1 MIGISLYNGMNSTLE
16 ENLKYMEL
24 ASSYGIKKVFTSFHI
39 PESNNNVYEEFNEIL
54 NKSKEL
60 GMELII
66 DISKSYMD
74 KIDIEKYSIHAL
86 RLDFG
91 FNIEEVANLSNT
103 LPFKVQLN
111 ASTVSED
118 YLNQLIK
125 LKANLKNMEVC
136 HNYYPRRDTGISYEL
151 MLDRNRV
158 FKSHGMNVMAFIP
171 SQVGKRGPIYEGLP
185 TIESH
190 RDIDP
195 IISAQHLLK
204 GYVDEVLIGD
214 PFASKEELERLSKIK
229 SDIIT
234 LPIRLFG
241 KLSSSEEEILTGIH
255 TNRMDP
261 GEFVIRSQEARI
273 KKKSAIDPRNTMER
287 EKYCVTID
295 NKDYLRYEGE
305 LQILKKDMKR
315 DERINVVG
323 DCKNAGLLIDLIK
336 PGDSFE
342 FTIIE

>member
-1 MIGISLYNGMNSTLE
+1 MIGISLYNGMDSTLE
-16 ENLKYMEL
+16 DNLKYMEL
-24 ASSYGIKKVFTSFHI
+24 ASSYGVKKIFTSFHI
-39 PESNNNVYEEFNEIL
+39 PESDDRVFEESKEIL
-54 NKSKEL
+54 NKAQEL
-60 GMELII
+60 GMELIV
-66 DISKSYMD
+66 DISKVYMN

-91 FNIEEVANLSNT
+91 FTIEEVADLSNK
-103 LPFKVQLN
+103 LPFKIQLN

-118 YLNQLIK
+118 YLNQLID

-151 MLDRNRV
+151 MVERNKV

-171 SQVGKRGPIYEGLP
+171 SQIGKRGPIYEGLP
-185 TIESH
+185 TVESH

-195 IISAQHLLK
+195 IISTQHLLR

-214 PFASKEELERLSKIK
+214 PFASKEELERLSKLK
-229 SDIIT
+229 RDILT

-241 KLSSSEEEILTGIH
+241 ELSLSEEEILTGVH

-261 GEFVIRSQEARI
+261 GQFVIRSQEARL
-273 KKKSAIDPRNTMER
+273 KKKSEINPRNMIER
-287 EKYCVTID
+287 NKYFVTID

-305 LQILKKDMKR
+305 LQVIQKDMNM
-315 DERINVVG
+315 DERVNVVG
-323 DCKNAGLLIDLIK
+323 NCSDAGLLIDLIK
-336 PGDSFE
+336 PGDRFE
-342 FTIIE
+342 FTIIK